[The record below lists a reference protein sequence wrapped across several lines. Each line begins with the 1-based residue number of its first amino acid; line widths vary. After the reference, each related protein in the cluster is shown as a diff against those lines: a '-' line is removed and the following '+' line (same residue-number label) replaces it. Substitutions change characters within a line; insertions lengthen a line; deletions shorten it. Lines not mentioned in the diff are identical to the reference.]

1 MERHTMLLGSLD
13 IKKVDSFK
21 SKPRDFPGGPM
32 AKTLNS
38 QCRGLGLI
46 PGQGAGSHMPQLK
59 IPHAT
64 TKA

>member
-21 SKPRDFPGGPM
+21 SKPR

-38 QCRGLGLI
+38 QCRGLSFI
-46 PGQGAGSHMPQLK
+46 PDQGAGSH
-59 IPHAT
+59 HAS
-64 TKA
+64 TKDSTCYN